1 MSQLLVF
8 KLDEQRYGLNLT
20 AVERI
25 LPSVEVTPLPK
36 APEIVLGVIN
46 VLGRIIPVVNI
57 RRRFCLSEREMDL
70 SDRLIVADTGRRP
83 VVLVADAV
91 SGVIERSD
99 KEATTAE
106 KILPGL
112 EYVEGIVKLED
123 GLILIHD
130 LGKFLSLEEE
140 ETLDSALKTV

>member
-8 KLDEQRYGLNLT
+8 QLDEQRYGLNLT

-46 VLGRIIPVVNI
+46 VLGRILPVLNI
-57 RRRFCLSEREMDL
+57 RRRFGFTEREIGL
-70 SDRLIVADTGRRP
+70 RDRLIVAHTGRRP
-83 VVLVADAV
+83 VALVADAV
-91 SGVIERSD
+91 TGVIERSD
-99 KEATTAE
+99 MDVTAAE

-112 EYVEGIVKLED
+112 EYVEGITKLED
-123 GLILIHD
+123 DLILIHG
-130 LGKFLSLEEE
+130 LGKFLSIEEE
-140 ETLDSALKTV
+140 ETLDSALRAV